1 MARSSDVVV
10 RLGGDEFVIVCV
22 SAGPEEAAAIAG
34 RALAA
39 ITEPIIVRGVEVTV
53 KASAGVVAAERGV
66 SPGGLLNAADAAMYR
81 AKRGGGG
88 RVSA

>member
-1 MARSSDVVV
+1 
-10 RLGGDEFVIVCV
+10 VCV
-22 SAGPEEAAAIAG
+22 DAGPAEAAAVAG

-39 ITEPIIVRGVEVTV
+39 ITEPIVVRDIEMRVH
-53 KASAGVVAAERGV
+53 ASAGVVAAERGTGA
-66 SPGGLLNAADAAMYR
+66 SELLDAADAAMYR